1 MDRPR
6 YFIAGV
12 SSSPIVN
19 TFLSFDMIVMER
31 RSAPNKKSAT
41 WMTIIPLKVL
51 SLQCQT
57 NTAWSS
63 LSRIPPQVLSFVMIR
78 IYQWHPASAKQ
89 HGHFFNNQICPPL
102 WASGGG
108 FMYIMQFIVIPWRYA
123 LLMTIEWRVHPN
135 AVRIVR
141 WRRNDSFWQVCE
153 SVLIWGLCS
162 PKPPA

>member
-31 RSAPNKKSAT
+31 RSASEQEIIDMNDNYSHQVSAKQT
-41 WMTIIPLKVL
+41 LLGQAWAEFVL
-51 SLQCQT
+51 S
-57 NTAWSS
+57 S
-63 LSRIPPQVLSFVMIR
+63 VMIW

-108 FMYIMQFIVIPWRYA
+108 FMYIMQFVGIPWRYA

-135 AVRIVR
+135 VVRIVR
-141 WRRNDSFWQVCE
+141 WRRNDSFWHVCE

-162 PKPPA
+162 TKPPA